1 MAGAHVERS
10 LHGLMGEHVH
20 SGPVFVVLAA
30 VHDGEINRSEALP
43 KGLEVAAIAA
53 VTAVQKAKARHF
65 KDKPAPKGP
74 VVVFE
79 GAASK
84 MP

>member
-10 LHGLMGEHVH
+10 LYGLVGEHVH

-30 VHDGEINRSEALP
+30 VHDGEINRSEVLP
-43 KGLEVAAIAA
+43 KGLEVAAVAA
-53 VTAVQKAKARHF
+53 VATVQEAKARHF
-65 KDKPAPKGP
+65 KDKSAPQGP

-84 MP
+84 VP